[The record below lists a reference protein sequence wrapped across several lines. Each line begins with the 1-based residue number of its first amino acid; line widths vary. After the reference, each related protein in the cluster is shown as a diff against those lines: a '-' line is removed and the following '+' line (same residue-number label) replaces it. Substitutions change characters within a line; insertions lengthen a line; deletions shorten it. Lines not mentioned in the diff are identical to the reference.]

1 MGLVWRA
8 LINAAAIFVAA
19 IVLSPNL
26 SWGNVDYGMGDTGRY
41 LSLVLTGL
49 VLGLVNAIVRPILVL
64 LSAPIT
70 CMTLGLFLLV
80 INGLMLLLVSNI
92 DALGFRVNGILW
104 AIIGSLVISLVSFAL
119 SKVLPD

>member
-1 MGLVWRA
+1 MSIVWRA
-8 LINAAAIFVAA
+8 LINAVAIFVAA
-19 IVLSPNL
+19 LVLSPNL
-26 SWGNVDYGMGDTGRY
+26 EWGLTDYGMGEPGRY

-49 VLGLVNAIVRPILVL
+49 VLGLVNAIVKPILVL

-70 CMTLGLFLLV
+70 CATLGLFLLV

-104 AIIGSLVISLVSFAL
+104 AIIGSIVISIVSFFL
-119 SKVLPD
+119 SKILPD

>member
-1 MGLVWRA
+1 MSLVWRA
-8 LINAAAIFVAA
+8 LINAVAIFVAA

-26 SWGNVDYGMGDTGRY
+26 SWGNVDYGMGDAGRY

-70 CMTLGLFLLV
+70 CATLGLFLFV
-80 INGLMLLLVSNI
+80 INGLMLWLVSNI
-92 DALGFRVNGILW
+92 DALGFEVNNIFW
-104 AIIGSLVISLVSFAL
+104 AIVGSVLISLVSFGL

>member
-1 MGLVWRA
+1 MSLVWRA
-8 LINAAAIFVAA
+8 LINAVAIFVAA

-49 VLGLVNAIVRPILVL
+49 VLGLVNAIVKPILVL
-64 LSAPIT
+64 LSLPIT
-70 CMTLGLFLLV
+70 VMTLGLFLLV
-80 INGLMLLLVSNI
+80 INGLMLWLVSSI
-92 DALGFRVNGILW
+92 DVLGFHVNGILW
-104 AIIGSLVISLVSFAL
+104 AIVGSIVISLVSFLL

>member
-1 MGLVWRA
+1 MSLVWRA
-8 LINAAAIFVAA
+8 LINGVAIFVAA
-19 IVLSPNL
+19 LVLSPNL
-26 SWGNVDYGMGDTGRY
+26 SWGNVDYGMGEPGRY

-49 VLGLVNAIVRPILVL
+49 VLGLVNAIVKPILVL

-70 CMTLGLFLLV
+70 CATLGLFLLV

-104 AIIGSLVISLVSFAL
+104 AIIGSLVISLVSFFL
-119 SKVLPD
+119 SRILPD

>member
-8 LINAAAIFVAA
+8 LINAIAIFVAA
-19 IVLSPNL
+19 LLLSPNL
-26 SWGNVDYGMGDTGRY
+26 EWGLTDYGMGEPGRY

-49 VLGLVNAIVRPILVL
+49 VLGIVNAVVKPILVL

-70 CMTLGLFLLV
+70 CATLGLFLLV

-92 DALGFRVNGILW
+92 DALGFQVNGILW
-104 AIIGSLVISLVSFAL
+104 AIIGSLIISVVSFFL
-119 SKVLPD
+119 SRILPD

>member
-26 SWGNVDYGMGDTGRY
+26 SWGNVDYGMGEAGRY
-41 LSLVLTGL
+41 LSLILTGL
-49 VLGLVNAIVRPILVL
+49 VLGLVNAIVKPILVL
-64 LSAPIT
+64 LSMPIT
-70 CMTLGLFLLV
+70 CATLGLFLLV
-80 INGLMLLLVSNI
+80 INGLMLLLVSYV
-92 DALGFRVNGILW
+92 DALGFQVNGILW
-104 AIIGSLVISLVSFAL
+104 AIIGSVVISLVSFAL